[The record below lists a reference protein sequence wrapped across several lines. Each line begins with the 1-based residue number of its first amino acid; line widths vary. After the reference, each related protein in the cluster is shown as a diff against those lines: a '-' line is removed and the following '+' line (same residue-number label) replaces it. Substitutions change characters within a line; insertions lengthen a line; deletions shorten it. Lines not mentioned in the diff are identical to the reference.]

1 MAKYKRVK
9 IVINPAAGK
18 AEPVLS
24 VLNDVFGPEEI
35 EWDVAITHKAGD
47 GVTAAAE
54 AADQGFDLIG
64 VYGGDGSVAEVASAL
79 AEGGPPILLLP
90 GGTGNALADDLGIPP
105 LLADAAALALEG
117 RSEVRRV
124 DLGRVGKRWFV
135 LRLAMGLEVKMVDAT
150 SREMKE
156 RFGWLA
162 YALSGVQALAEP
174 PIATYTITVDGRTF
188 ECEGLAAMVANSAST
203 GVAGTKLASDID
215 VSDGLLDVVVVQR
228 ANLPS
233 LLGSAAAAAQ
243 GQEPPG
249 LGRWSGKVIRVNA
262 SPAQAVLADGEE
274 AGMTPVDVSIAA
286 GAVGVLVPIGAS
298 DAATPGG
305 GR

>member
-1 MAKYKRVK
+1 VK

-35 EWDVAITHKAGD
+35 EWDVAITHKADD
-47 GVTAAAE
+47 GVAAAAE

-90 GGTGNALADDLGIPP
+90 GGTGNALADELGIPV

-117 RSEVRRV
+117 ASEVKRV
-124 DLGRVGKRWFV
+124 DLGRVGERWFV
-135 LRLAMGLEVKMVDAT
+135 LRLAMGLEATMVDAT
-150 SREMKE
+150 TREMKN

-162 YALSGVQALAEP
+162 YALSGLQALAQP
-174 PIATYTITVDGRTF
+174 PIATYSITVDGQTF
-188 ECEGLAAMVANSAST
+188 ECEGLAAMVANSANT
-203 GVAGTKLASDID
+203 GVAGVKLASDID
-215 VSDGLLDVVVVQR
+215 VSDGMLDVVVVQS

-233 LLGSAAAAAQ
+233 LLGSAAAVVQ
-243 GQEPPG
+243 GQEPPI
-249 LGRWSGKVIRVNA
+249 LTHWKGKNIRVNA
-262 SPAQAVLADGEE
+262 SPAQSVLADGEE
-274 AGMTPVDVSIAA
+274 AGVTPIDVSVAP
-286 GAVGVLVPIGAS
+286 GAVRVLVPKGDSAQGTKS
-298 DAATPGG
+298 VVGG
-305 GR
+305 